1 VRTTSNSHPGRT
13 PEATMRIKRTW
24 LVLLA
29 ALAAIALAAVTER
42 DP

>member
-1 VRTTSNSHPGRT
+1 
-13 PEATMRIKRTW
+13 MRIKRTW

-42 DP
+42 DREIPP